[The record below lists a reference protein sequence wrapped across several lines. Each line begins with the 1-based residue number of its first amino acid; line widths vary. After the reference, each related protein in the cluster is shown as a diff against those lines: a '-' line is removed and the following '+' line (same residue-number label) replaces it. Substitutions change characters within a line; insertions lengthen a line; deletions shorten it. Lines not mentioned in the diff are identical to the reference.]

1 MKNNIKIPSALKK
14 VLADNNSGSSELLS
28 KLNSF
33 FLKDPGSFP
42 IPLKYIPH
50 LKKELTPFQGIAAY
64 LDKLKKIKDKDSYI
78 KFLTSWNLLEELAY
92 LRIDSKLFPLIK
104 NHSRILTFSNSKT
117 VYKVLSQFKRENK
130 KLTVIIA
137 ESRPVNEGRIMAKL
151 LAKQKIKVEFI
162 TEAMLPEFIEICDC
176 VILGADRILKNG
188 DVVNKTGSSLIAIL
202 CKEFNKPLYVVCNKT
217 KQSVKNAFIKE
228 NKPAKEIWGTK
239 DPLIHVNN
247 FYFERVEKKYL
258 TKVIT
263 D

>member
-1 MKNNIKIPSALKK
+1 MKNSIKIPSALKK
-14 VLADNNSGSSELLS
+14 VLADNNSGSRELLS

-33 FLKDPGSFP
+33 LLKDPGSFP
-42 IPLKYIPH
+42 FPLKYIPL
-50 LKKELTPFQGIAAY
+50 LKKELSLFQGIVAY
-64 LDKLKKIKDKDSYI
+64 LVTLEKIKDKDSYI
-78 KFLTSWNLLEELAY
+78 KFLTNWNLLEELAY

-137 ESRPVNEGRIMAKL
+137 ESRPVNEGRILAKL
-151 LAKQKIKVEFI
+151 LAKEKIKVELI
-162 TEAMLPEFIEICDC
+162 TEAMLPEFIEKCDS

-188 DVVNKTGSSLIAIL
+188 DVVNKTGSRMIAIL
-202 CKEFNKPLYVVCNKT
+202 CKEFKKPLYVVCDKT
-217 KQSVKNAFIKE
+217 KQSAKNTFIKE
-228 NKPAKEIWGTK
+228 NKPSIEVWNTK
-239 DPLIHVNN
+239 DPLINVNN
-247 FYFERVEKKYL
+247 FYFERVEKKYI